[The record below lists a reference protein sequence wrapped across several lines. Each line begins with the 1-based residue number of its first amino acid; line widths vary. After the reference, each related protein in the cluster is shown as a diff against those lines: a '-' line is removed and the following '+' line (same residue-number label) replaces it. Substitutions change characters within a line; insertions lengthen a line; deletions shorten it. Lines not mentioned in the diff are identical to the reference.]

1 LLIASAGFSTWKT
14 PFLVSVYH
22 WQALFATAIQ
32 WIYWT
37 FRLPFP
43 AENILHSRSF
53 PVNSRMFSAEYTL
66 PRQEISVAKD
76 GKVYLSNM
84 RKKGEPVL
92 KPIRP
97 WICANLDGI
106 TWRWCSA

>member
-1 LLIASAGFSTWKT
+1 
-14 PFLVSVYH
+14 
-22 WQALFATAIQ
+22 
-32 WIYWT
+32 
-37 FRLPFP
+37 
-43 AENILHSRSF
+43 
-53 PVNSRMFSAEYTL
+53 MFSAEYTL

-97 WICANLDGI
+97 WIYPNLDGI